1 MKQAVLSLILIIAVL
16 TILASLV
23 IKMLKYKNEKEKKAI
38 HKGLIAYIF
47 TESLLLSWI
56 VYLKD
61 SRSNRL

>member
-1 MKQAVLSLILIIAVL
+1 MKQAVLSLIIIIAVL
-16 TILASLV
+16 TLLADLV
-23 IKMLKYKNEKEKKAI
+23 IKLLKYKSEKERKSI

-47 TESLLLSWI
+47 TESLLVSWI